1 MCVFFRRRVDCE
13 ITCAFQSLIASR
25 VMKMRC
31 QFFSCVIFL
40 FIASRANCQSSNVY
54 RLSDAVTPS
63 YYDLSIQSELSTF
76 NGTVTIDFYVNRAT
90 SVIEMHSYALTING
104 KASVKSSDAIES
116 ESTYIL
122 YEIETEK
129 ITIGLDRTLAASSN
143 HSITLSYQG
152 RLSDDMK
159 GLYSSSYYNG
169 IVK

>member
-1 MCVFFRRRVDCE
+1 
-13 ITCAFQSLIASR
+13 
-25 VMKMRC
+25 MRC

-40 FIASRANCQSSNVY
+40 FIASRVSCQSSNVY

-63 YYDLSIQSELSTF
+63 YYDLSIQHELSTF

-90 SVIEMHSYALTING
+90 SVIEMHSYGLTINE
-104 KASVKSSDAIES
+104 KASVKSSDGATMS

-122 YEIETEK
+122 YWNETEK
-129 ITIGLDRTLAASSN
+129 ITIGLDRTLAARSN
-143 HSITLSYQG
+143 HSITLSYRG

-169 IVK
+169 NVK